1 MTSEQEVEEI
11 ADRYLSEQGTET
23 QLLKF
28 FERYAGHIRKSTKCI
43 LDGRYFYKVLAP
55 YRGLV
60 ASEMYIRINLGGQV
74 SLDNG
79 KSGQQFWM
87 GLPVFDL
94 EELKLTESSQR
105 NPRYRLIK
113 LIIDISND
121 PDSNL
126 GSVHSNLLCIDTW
139 KKQIVRFE
147 PMRPTEHTD
156 PINTILETYFQQS
169 HILPNYSFR
178 LLDEHPQLATTES
191 CPSKGM
197 CAAYVLKKAMM
208 YVTDHN
214 YPLNRDPDVEEQ
226 KILVFADAIETEYG
240 NLPEENDALSL
251 SVDPVNSHVTP
262 KYYGNDWVHPPE
274 YYGYRPHARFARPWG
289 WGWTHGNREQRSSLP
304 ASQQEYIT
312 HKMDLGWNR
321 CREKASVIN
330 SNTSHEKDEEEL
342 AERRRLMGTET
353 GDPESFYDPEYL
365 RKIAALRRESNQNRT
380 GWKPIASTGVYAGDK
395 FAAGTIQSQ
404 KSWGQETGC
413 GCDGCHMAPP
423 RDEYGYWD
431 RDEEG
436 GRVWQSMGSASN
448 QDYSHALRTQGEVMH
463 RSNDGPP
470 GYEGLLGGHRSDK
483 QVEEDFTKQR
493 QQYRAQVVQNAPF
506 GGVAEVAAG
515 AEMKRHPVK
524 HWWERERKFYEKPD
538 LWETAE
544 SRAEHERAMHPPIGY
559 EGIMVAN
566 LAPVVAGG
574 RPVDKDHEFAKRLD
588 KEQREALA
596 WRGNF
601 GGAAEFAEA
610 AKVKKRPVRNWWQ
623 RALGE
628 KYYPEVGYDPYGNET
643 GSHESS
649 LHDTGFFLGASSGE
663 YAMEG
668 PSYTGVVLSERNTG
682 YFLIRGKDQQFYQ
695 YFNRY

>member
-1 MTSEQEVEEI
+1 
-11 ADRYLSEQGTET
+11 
-23 QLLKF
+23 
-28 FERYAGHIRKSTKCI
+28 
-43 LDGRYFYKVLAP
+43 
-55 YRGLV
+55 
-60 ASEMYIRINLGGQV
+60 
-74 SLDNG
+74 
-79 KSGQQFWM
+79 
-87 GLPVFDL
+87 
-94 EELKLTESSQR
+94 LKLTESAQR

-126 GSVHSNLLCIDTW
+126 GSVHSNLICIDTW

-156 PINTILETYFQQS
+156 PINTILESYFQQS
-169 HILPNYSFR
+169 HILPGYSFR

-214 YPLNRDPDVEEQ
+214 SPLNRDPDVEEQ

-240 NLPEENDALSL
+240 NLPEENDVLSP
-251 SVDPVNSHVTP
+251 SVDPANSYVTP
-262 KYYGNDWVHPPE
+262 DHYGNDWIHPPE
-274 YYGYRPHARFARPWG
+274 YYGYRPHTRFARPWG
-289 WGWTHGNREQRSSLP
+289 WGWTHGNREQHSSLSS
-304 ASQQEYIT
+304 SQQEHIG
-312 HKMDLGWNR
+312 HKLALGWNR
-321 CREKASVIN
+321 AQEKALVIH
-330 SNTSHEKDEEEL
+330 SKASPEKDAKEL
-342 AERRRLMGTET
+342 HERRRLMGTET
-353 GDPESFYDPEYL
+353 GETDSFYDPEYL
-365 RKIAALRRESNQNRT
+365 RQVASLRRENNQSRG

-395 FAAGTIQSQ
+395 FAAGTIQSAQ
-404 KSWGQETGC
+404 SWGQETGC

-436 GRVWQSMGSASN
+436 GRVWQSLGQSSSSN
-448 QDYSHALRTQGEVMH
+448 QDYSHALRTQGEVM
-463 RSNDGPP
+463 RVP
-470 GYEGLLGGHRSDK
+470 
-483 QVEEDFTKQR
+483 
-493 QQYRAQVVQNAPF
+493 A
-506 GGVAEVAAG
+506 
-515 AEMKRHPVK
+515 
-524 HWWERERKFYEKPD
+524 
-538 LWETAE
+538 
-544 SRAEHERAMHPPIGY
+544 GY

-574 RPVDKDHEFAKRLD
+574 RPANKDHEFNKRID

-628 KYYPEVGYDPYGNET
+628 KYYPEAGYDPYGNET

-649 LHDTGFFLGASSGE
+649 LHDSGFFLGASSGE
-663 YAMEG
+663 GPVEG
-668 PSYTGVVLSERNTG
+668 PSYTVVVLSGRNTG
-682 YFLIRGKDQQFYQ
+682 YYLIRGERQQFYQ
-695 YFNRY
+695 YSNPY